1 LEPSIKTVRCRLQ
14 ALTLEQRIRT
24 RADELWR
31 EDGSLEGCAD
41 EYWRL
46 ARRLIE
52 LEVANESAVNE
63 TPRCL
68 TALVRTQQTELLPLF
83 NSTQR
88 GYAALMDGT
97 GDCFEASC
105 GTGAALAMCTPSRP
119 CD

>member
-63 TPRCL
+63 TPTL
-68 TALVRTQQTELLPLF
+68 FNAALVEDTADVAASAFQQHATG
-83 NSTQR
+83 SCCS
-88 GYAALMDGT
+88 DG
-97 GDCFEASC
+97 
-105 GTGAALAMCTPSRP
+105 RYR
-119 CD
+119 